1 MVGKKV
7 LITAALPYINNV
19 PHLGH
24 IVGSHLPADIFHRF
38 CVSYGYDA
46 TFVGGSDEHG
56 TPSVLA
62 SKELGI
68 PTRTLVDR
76 LHEVHRRVYERLSIS
91 YDNYSRTSNPS
102 HHEVVKDFFETV
114 QSRGY
119 INSGSVSMYYCEK
132 DRLFLP
138 DRFVIGTCPHCG
150 KPANADQCESCTAL
164 INPGELVDPHCKSC
178 NNPSVVRDSN
188 DLYFDLPDQATNLES
203 WIATKRSVWRPHVHS
218 EAMRWINGGL
228 KSRSITRDLEWG
240 IKVPG
245 QENKVFYVWFDA
257 PIAYMTFTQE
267 LGRFE
272 DYWKDPDARI
282 FHFLGKDNIPFH
294 TIFWPAMLMAHGNLN
309 LPTNVVGYNY
319 LNFEG
324 QKFSKSKG
332 VGIFCYNLLNSPIQV
347 DVLRSYLTT
356 IIPENKDSEFQWDS
370 FVNFTN
376 SELIG
381 KLGNFFNR
389 VLNLVYK
396 NFSGRLGVNELSG
409 VNDLDTEVVRAIQTK
424 PGEIAALY
432 ERTEFRE
439 AYRRVMDLASDG
451 NAYLSNTEP
460 WRLIKEGRIDEAKKV
475 LAISLNLCRTLAIAA
490 YPVLPNTMSDF
501 WTNQLNLPGGPGD
514 SGRWHESN
522 QLIFNSDHVTN
533 TPVPL
538 YLRIDASAL
547 EGLKRDLSQP
557 YSLESLVCDTHGG

>member
-1 MVGKKV
+1 
-7 LITAALPYINNV
+7 
-19 PHLGH
+19 
-24 IVGSHLPADIFHRF
+24 
-38 CVSYGYDA
+38 
-46 TFVGGSDEHG
+46 
-56 TPSVLA
+56 
-62 SKELGI
+62 
-68 PTRTLVDR
+68 
-76 LHEVHRRVYERLSIS
+76 
-91 YDNYSRTSNPS
+91 
-102 HHEVVKDFFETV
+102 
-114 QSRGY
+114 
-119 INSGSVSMYYCEK
+119 
-132 DRLFLP
+132 
-138 DRFVIGTCPHCG
+138 
-150 KPANADQCESCTAL
+150 
-164 INPGELVDPHCKSC
+164 
-178 NNPSVVRDSN
+178 
-188 DLYFDLPDQATNLES
+188 
-203 WIATKRSVWRPHVHS
+203 
-218 EAMRWINGGL
+218 
-228 KSRSITRDLEWG
+228 
-240 IKVPG
+240 
-245 QENKVFYVWFDA
+245 
-257 PIAYMTFTQE
+257 
-267 LGRFE
+267 
-272 DYWKDPDARI
+272 
-282 FHFLGKDNIPFH
+282 
-294 TIFWPAMLMAHGNLN
+294 
-309 LPTNVVGYNY
+309 
-319 LNFEG
+319 
-324 QKFSKSKG
+324 
-332 VGIFCYNLLNSPIQV
+332 
-347 DVLRSYLTT
+347 VLRSYLTT